1 MRLRPLL
8 GLPLVA
14 VSLGLAAGAPAAAP
28 QGAELAVGIGV
39 GGGTV
44 SSAPR
49 GIRCGVICAASFR
62 RGTSVVLVAR
72 PARHFTLQRWSG
84 GCSGGA
90 PRCTIKLTG
99 PTAVVVTFRPRPG
112 HGDEVS
118 KEKPILDVGV
128 GAGGRVRSSPSGIDC
143 SHDDLS
149 CFKAFGIGTQ
159 VRLVAM
165 PARGRSF
172 VGWSG
177 APGVAD
183 LCSAQVECVVTVN
196 FSVHIDAAFRG
207 G

>member
-1 MRLRPLL
+1 MRLRLLL
-8 GLPLVA
+8 GLALVA
-14 VSLGLAAGAPAAAP
+14 APCGLAGRAPAAAP
-28 QGAELAVGIGV
+28 HGAQVAVGIGV

-44 SSAPR
+44 TSAPR
-49 GIRCGVICAASFR
+49 GIRCGVICSGSFR

-72 PARHFTLQRWSG
+72 PNRHFTLQRWTG
-84 GCSGGA
+84 GCSGA
-90 PRCTIKLTG
+90 ALRCTIKATG
-99 PTAVVVTFRPRPG
+99 PTAVVATFMPRPG

-118 KEKPILDVGV
+118 KETPILDVGV

-149 CFKAFGIGTQ
+149 CFKAFGIGTE
-159 VRLVAM
+159 VRLVAT

-183 LCSAQVECVVTVN
+183 LCAARAECVVTVN